1 MMKTITLAL
10 LLIVSAGCSQSAVT
24 DISGKWYAFNGPRIT
39 LEQNRH
45 SITGTGEISTA
56 TSGPLPL
63 TVKGA
68 FKRDIL
74 SIVLDIETRGQYPI
88 EYELITGSDGVTPV
102 LKCLQHSGHSLFP
115 EISHEVRNIDMLR
128 EIIEKERQQES
139 SQQKS
144 GA

>member
-1 MMKTITLAL
+1 MKAIALVL
-10 LLIVSAGCSQSAVT
+10 LLMVSAGCSRNPVT
-24 DISGKWYAFNGPRIT
+24 DISGKWYAFNGPRMT

-63 TVKGA
+63 TVKGS

-74 SIVLDIETRGQYPI
+74 SIVLDIETRGQFPI
-88 EYELITGSDGVTPV
+88 EYELITGSDGITPI
-102 LKCLQHSGHSLFP
+102 LKCLQHSGRSLFP

-128 EIIEKERQQES
+128 EITKKERQQES

-144 GA
+144 GR